1 MNTSARRI
9 SSAQANAGGGR
20 GVCPICTSLR
30 RRQTQMVQEVGLS
43 GANHLCNFHAWALA
57 RAGPAAMAARI
68 LLDTLHTRAHEAKP
82 STRCDFCDSL
92 SSEEAG
98 KIKELSE
105 KMATSEFLDWMRK
118 HGTLCLRHSG
128 QISKLL
134 SSEGRKAVAELL
146 MRTLDELEEDLA
158 DYAKRAQSGAH
169 DGGGALGRAAEFLVC
184 QRGIPGEEPTC

>member
-1 MNTSARRI
+1 MNPSARRM
-9 SSAQANAGGGR
+9 SGSDMHEVRGR

-30 RRQTQMVQEVGLS
+30 RRQTQMVQEVELS

-57 RAGPAAMAARI
+57 RAAPAAIAARI
-68 LLDTLHTRAHEAKP
+68 LLDTLRVRAHAASP
-82 STRCDFCDSL
+82 TSRCDFCDRL
-92 SSEEAG
+92 SAEETG
-98 KIKELSE
+98 KVKELSE
-105 KMATSEFLDWMRK
+105 KMAMPEFLDWMRR

-146 MRTLDELEEDLA
+146 MRTLEELQGDLE
-158 DYAKRAQSGAH
+158 DYAQQAQSGAH
-169 DGGGALGRAAEFLVC
+169 DGGGVLGRAAEFLVC